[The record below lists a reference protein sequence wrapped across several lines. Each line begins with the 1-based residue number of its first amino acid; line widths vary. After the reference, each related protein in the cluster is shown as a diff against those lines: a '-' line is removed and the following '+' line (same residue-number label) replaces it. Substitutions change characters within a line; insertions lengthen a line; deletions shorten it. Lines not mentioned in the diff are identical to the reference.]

1 MRANG
6 TPVIIRDGVSKAFQ
20 KQNIGGAES
29 QFKEVWLQTLIHE
42 NPSCLPI
49 DQIEPGLSKAIPIC
63 MELALPSGFLD
74 NLFVTPDGEIIIVE
88 VKLWRNPEMRRQV
101 VAQALDYAAS
111 LFKMSY
117 QEFENAILKSDFS
130 GRDVPNSLYEMVD
143 DPDTLEE
150 AQFIDAIVNNLQRGR
165 ILVLVVGD
173 GIRTELQSLVD
184 GLQSHAGFH
193 FTFALVELGVWRNP
207 DTEEIIVVPSTL
219 AQTYGIERGIVRID
233 DQRAEVVEFLEA
245 PKPRSTSDRETIT
258 SQQFFESIKGRHP
271 ELEAELKN
279 FLRRLEPIG
288 VLPEYKKTL
297 ILRWHPPVGKPVNFG
312 YIMKTGQV
320 WTDAISG
327 TQTSK
332 RLAQS
337 YIQGLAD
344 TLDMDASEI
353 SGNPYL
359 VEQGKPP
366 RIEKFIGKFDNW
378 LKVISEFQT
387 GYIEDIKSHD
397 REQ

>member
-6 TPVIIRDGVSKAFQ
+6 TPVIIRNGIPQTFQ
-20 KQNIGGAES
+20 KQYIGGSES

-49 DQIEPGLSKAIPIC
+49 DQIEPGLSEPIPIC
-63 MELALPSGFLD
+63 MELALPSGYLD
-74 NLFVTPDGEIIIVE
+74 NLFITPDGEIIIVE

-117 QEFENAILKSDFS
+117 EEFENAILKSDFS
-130 GRDVPNSLYEMVD
+130 GRVAPKCLYEMVD
-143 DPDTLEE
+143 GPDTLEE
-150 AQFIDAIVNNLQRGR
+150 AHFIDAIVNNLQRGR

-173 GIRTELQSLVD
+173 GIRTELQSLVE

-193 FTFALVELGVWRNP
+193 FTFALVELGVWRSL
-207 DTEEIIVVPSTL
+207 DTDDVVVVPSTL

-233 DQRAEVVEFLEA
+233 DQRSEIVEFLEA
-245 PKPRSTSDRETIT
+245 PKRRGASDRETIT
-258 SQQFFESIKGRHP
+258 SQQFFDSIRGRHP
-271 ELEAELKN
+271 EVEAALKN
-279 FLRRLEPIG
+279 FLRRLGTIG
-288 VLPEYKKTL
+288 VLSEYKKTL

-312 YIMKTGQV
+312 FIMKTGQV
-320 WTDAISG
+320 WTEAISG

-332 RLAQS
+332 RLALS
-337 YIQGLAD
+337 YIQGLAEA
-344 TLDMDASEI
+344 LDMGVSEI

-359 VEQGKPP
+359 VDDGKPP
-366 RIEKFIGKFDNW
+366 RIEKFVGKFDKW
-378 LKVISEFQT
+378 FDAITAFQDA
-387 GYIEDIKSHD
+387 YIEETVSRGIN
-397 REQ
+397 